1 MLNIKAFNFQFCLY
15 LMVIDYFCKASQLKF
30 YSIMLLYFQYVD
42 EKLSRKILEQARKQ
56 QEELQEEYGIK

>member
-1 MLNIKAFNFQFCLY
+1 
-15 LMVIDYFCKASQLKF
+15 MVIDYFCKASQLKF